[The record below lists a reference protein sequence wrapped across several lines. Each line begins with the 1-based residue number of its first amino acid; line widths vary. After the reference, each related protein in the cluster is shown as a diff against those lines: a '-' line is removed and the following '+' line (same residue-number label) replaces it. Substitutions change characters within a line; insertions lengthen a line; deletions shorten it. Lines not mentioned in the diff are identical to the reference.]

1 LLALANR
8 HPALAERMVAE
19 GRMKRAL
26 ALGLAFACGLAT
38 VPTARAQTSADDY
51 PQHTVTFLCP
61 FPAGGGTDI
70 LTRMLAQEL
79 QDKLK
84 RPVIVDNRPGAG
96 TIVAA
101 QAAARAAPDGHTIL
115 LAPATT
121 LAMGPSVHKTL
132 PYDTVKDFAPIGL
145 VGSAQFALV
154 ANPKLPVTTLAELIA
169 FIKSKDGQLSY
180 ASSGAA
186 TPHHLFMAMFLKMI
200 GATAQHVPYRGSVL
214 ALADVISGHIPMMI
228 VDLAVAIPAI
238 NEGKVKAF
246 GVTSTTRIK
255 ALPDL
260 PTIAEAGVP
269 GYGGTPWFSVVA
281 PAGTPRPIIDKLN
294 HLLTAFIN
302 RPETQDKM
310 NALAITPWTSTP
322 DELAQ
327 FIPAEIRKWA
337 QVVKD
342 AGIEPE

>member
-1 LLALANR
+1 LLALADR
-8 HPALAERMVAE
+8 HPTLAEHMIAE

-26 ALGLAFACGLAT
+26 VLGLAFACGLAS
-38 VPTARAQTSADDY
+38 VPAARAQTSVDDY

-84 RPVIVDNRPGAG
+84 RTVIVDNRPGAG

-154 ANPKLPVTTLAELIA
+154 ANPKLPAATLAELIA
-169 FIKSKDGQLSY
+169 FIKSKDGELSY

-200 GATAQHVPYRGSVL
+200 GAKAQHVPYRGSGP

-246 GVTSTTRIK
+246 AVTSTTRVK

-294 HLLTAFIN
+294 RLLTAFIS
-302 RPETQDKM
+302 RSETQDKM
-310 NALAITPWTSTP
+310 NALAITPRTSTP

-327 FIPAEIRKWA
+327 FIPAEIKKWA